1 MLEARHG
8 RGTVELPFIGNRNEL
23 GCIHVDVLSLSL
35 KLFLIICVE
44 PVEGSLRIK
53 FGSERSL

>member
-1 MLEARHG
+1 VLEARHG

-44 PVEGSLRIK
+44 RLRVRIK

>member
-23 GCIHVDVLSLSL
+23 GCIHVDVLSLKAFFNNL
-35 KLFLIICVE
+35 CRT
-44 PVEGSLRIK
+44 VEGSYK
-53 FGSERSL
+53 VWF